1 MRKTMT
7 EKEIERSCNRL
18 LLDSFLV
25 FLMKKRVF
33 LCNMNDKAEFNNEV
47 NEYDLVDEFLNKNA

>member
-1 MRKTMT
+1 MT
-7 EKEIERSCNRL
+7 DKEIERTCNKL

-33 LCNMNDKAEFNNEV
+33 FCKMNDKAEFNNEV

>member
-7 EKEIERSCNRL
+7 EKEIDRTCNRL

-33 LCNMNDKAEFNNEV
+33 FCKMNDKAEFNNEV

>member
-1 MRKTMT
+1 MT
-7 EKEIERSCNRL
+7 DKEIEKSSNKL

-33 LCNMNDKAEFNNEV
+33 LCNMNDKAEFNEV
-47 NEYDLVDEFLNKNA
+47 NEYDLVDEFLNNG